1 MEYFKG
7 DQLCSF
13 IQNNGPLSE
22 SRALKCIKSLVECVD
37 KLHLL
42 GIAHRDIK
50 PQNVLI
56 NHEFELKLIDF
67 NISKKGKN
75 NTLSCKFSKR
85 FMTQVSSP
93 LFAAPEILSPDF
105 YTESVDIWGI
115 GIILVTMLFGMQI
128 FEHTDN
134 LNNEKNFS
142 TFIGFVDKSNV
153 TDGMKELIKMT
164 LVYDQDERATATELL
179 NFLEDQEL
187 SFTSIGSKVLSL

>member
-1 MEYFKG
+1 MEYFEGKPL
-7 DQLCSF
+7 DSF
-13 IQNNGPLSE
+13 VEEHGPLSE
-22 SRALKCIKSLVECVD
+22 KQALKCIKSLADCVD
-37 KLHLL
+37 RLHSL

-50 PQNVLI
+50 PQNLLI
-56 NHEFELKLIDF
+56 NHEFEIKLVDF
-67 NISKKGKN
+67 NISKKGKDSE
-75 NTLSCKFSKR
+75 TQGKFSKR

-142 TFIGFVDKSNV
+142 NFIGFVDKSNV

-179 NFLEDQEL
+179 NFLEDQE
-187 SFTSIGSKVLSL
+187 